1 MGLQHSGSHHGLL
14 CQETSFLPKQQLP
27 PKALSESNIA
37 QRWNVDHAA
46 LPRRPDD
53 FPPLTHTNR
62 VVRDENANVISN
74 RISDCLRSRS
84 IKTRFSKSRDNVAK
98 CRNTDFCKFTVRLYA
113 GDGGGVL
120 VEVQRLCGDAVGF
133 MRDCRAVLNAAE
145 GRVVEG
151 EKGRGEHEEIPI
163 FLRLP
168 VSQMSFL
175 KDACLPEVTDEEQ
188 ADTVN
193 ITADL
198 LSSRQCDTNNL
209 GMESLVI
216 LTDPEKTLKATA
228 VLASRRILCPDHEA
242 NHHFNVHNYVM
253 SLLIYDDDCA
263 ASSDSSA
270 TSSSIQG
277 ATVSIE
283 YHSTRLRNLAMS
295 ALSNALGL
303 LSHEGL
309 LSAAIAP
316 HREWYMSVLLPRLI
330 GDLSAA
336 ALRPHEACY
345 ASRCLSVLAESSFDF
360 VARLRAIGV
369 CDAAK
374 NAKEVGVREFEM
386 LEHDAGRCHMIMRCC
401 VR

>member
-145 GRVVEG
+145 GRVVGG

-253 SLLIYDDDCA
+253 SLLIYDDNCA
-263 ASSDSSA
+263 APSDSSA
-270 TSSSIQG
+270 ASSSTHG
-277 ATVSIE
+277 VAVFIE
-283 YHSTRLRNLAMS
+283 DHSTRLRNLAMS

-303 LSHEGL
+303 LSNEGL
-309 LSAAIAP
+309 LSATIAP
-316 HREWYMSVLLPRLI
+316 HREWYMTVLLPRLI

-336 ALRPHEACY
+336 ALRPHDACY
-345 ASRCLSVLAESSFDF
+345 ASRCLSVLAESSVDF
-360 VARLRAIGV
+360 AARLRAIGV
-369 CDAAK
+369 CDAAR
-374 NAKEVGVREFEM
+374 NAEEVGVREFAL
-386 LEHDAGRCHMIMRCC
+386 LEHDARSCHMIMRCC
-401 VR
+401 VK